1 MKRNSLSVESSKY
14 NHERSLSNNA
24 EWTVS
29 PSRTW
34 VDRVHVHMTMDTVT
48 MLETCTELGLGPQQW
63 RWPPRT
69 AWHLGPCFQ
78 LHVHFQN
85 HDLWVGLFLEDG
97 LRESTTIWKDLFL
110 MLVKLTIKQKHYGYW
125 NPKTHQVQKDTE
137 TWKTTTQM
145 TLKTISALLPESYGI
160 NSGNHTSP
168 GK

>member
-1 MKRNSLSVESSKY
+1 MESSKY

-24 EWTVS
+24 EWIVS

-48 MLETCTELGLGPQQW
+48 MLETRTELGPGPQQR

-85 HDLWVGLFLEDG
+85 HDLWVGLFLENG